1 MSPRKKKEWKEEN
14 KKKQQYNLNTT
25 YCNILINIT
34 FLFKNLPFLTA
45 YFNIILKEDINKN
58 KQQYPGE

>member
-1 MSPRKKKEWKEEN
+1 M
-14 KKKQQYNLNTT
+14 
-25 YCNILINIT
+25 I
-34 FLFKNLPFLTA
+34 LFKNLPFLTA